1 MSINSYVFGK
11 LILII
16 LVSFSMLSMQISMT
30 AYAHSATAYHLTN
43 DKANA
48 QKTVETTAETAD
60 YDFSI
65 NIDASYKPTTELEK
79 SLWEEADKIEA
90 DFKKNSSKIID
101 DPELNAY
108 VKEVLCK
115 TVGNARCAPIRLYL
129 VRTTSFNALMAPNGM
144 MQVWSGL
151 LIRMKDEAQLASILA
166 HEYAHYVRRH
176 SLQAVVLAKNIE
188 SASYVPYVGLFA
200 SLGTVGSLFAFS
212 REMESEAD
220 RLALE
225 YIYDAG
231 YKPQSSSDVW
241 KQLLAESELTEK
253 KKSKDSLFT
262 SFFSTHPTSEDRMQ
276 TLSDLAQS
284 KDPSKAIFTNKAQ
297 YRAALGGWWPK
308 FIDDQIKAKN
318 FKAGEFLVDQ
328 LALNGWDADLYFAKA
343 ELLRKRGE
351 KDDFAKAA
359 EFYQKSIDAGSQK
372 PEIWRGMGLSLM
384 RDNKKEEGKAV
395 LLEYLK
401 RLPDAV
407 DKRMIRLLTGTKD
420 QPENPATE
428 DSKENISPANSK

>member
-1 MSINSYVFGK
+1 MSNDVYIFGRWI
-11 LILII
+11 LIL
-16 LVSFSMLSMQISMT
+16 LVSFSTLTMQFSVPAKSHISS
-30 AYAHSATAYHLTN
+30 YQSAKNISENPPA
-43 DKANA
+43 DA
-48 QKTVETTAETAD
+48 AD

-65 NIDASYKPTTELEK
+65 DIDPDHKPVTELEK
-79 SLWEEADKIEA
+79 TLWEQADKLEA
-90 DFKKNSSKIID
+90 DFKNNSSNIID

-115 TVGNARCAPIRLYL
+115 VIGNARCAPIRLYL
-129 VRTTSFNALMAPNGM
+129 VRTTQFNALMAPNGM

-176 SLQAVVLAKNIE
+176 SLQTLLLAKNIE
-188 SASYVPYVGLFA
+188 STSFIPYVGLFA

-220 RLALE
+220 RLSLE
-225 YIYDAG
+225 YLYAAG

-241 KQLLAESELTEK
+241 KQLLEESKLTDEK
-253 KKSKDSLFT
+253 KSDDSLL
-262 SFFSTHPTSEDRMQ
+262 SNFFSTHPTSEDRMQ

-284 KDPSKAIFTNKAQ
+284 KDPNKAIFTNKIQ
-297 YRAALGGWWPK
+297 YRAALGDWWPK
-308 FIDDQIKAKN
+308 FINDQVKAKN
-318 FKAGEFLVDQ
+318 FKSGEFLVDQ
-328 LALNGWDADLYFAKA
+328 LAQNGWDADLYFAKA

-351 KDDFAKAA
+351 KDDFIKAV

-372 PEIWRGMGLSLM
+372 PENWRGMGLSLM
-384 RDNKKEEGKAV
+384 RDNKKKEGKTV
-395 LLEYLK
+395 LLEYLR

-407 DKRMIRLLTGTKD
+407 DRRMIRLLTGIKD
-420 QPENPATE
+420 EDENLMKDEVEEKTLN
-428 DSKENISPANSK
+428 DRM